1 MGHAPTAAAI
11 RQQTP
16 YTPEKFLSDV
26 LDLLERVRGAG
37 DEEAARVF
45 QQLLSEIDLSK
56 IKKH

>member
-26 LDLLERVRGAG
+26 LDLLERALGAADKEG
-37 DEEAARVF
+37 VQAFE
-45 QQLLSEIDLSK
+45 QLLSEIDLSK
-56 IKKH
+56 ITKH